1 MNFFRLIVRIIWHIL
16 AVVGLLSLCIGAYG
30 SYWVMKTYDLTPH
43 NLAIKV
49 GKKLG
54 LNSKKIV
61 VSPEPSPQVAKS
73 KYSRLPLYKQANTK
87 PFSAAEVEGRQIIRV
102 GPGRKI
108 ELPSQAAHIAKPG
121 DIIEIEVA
129 EYFGDV
135 AVWRANDLVIRGVG
149 GRPHLNAGGRAAEGK
164 AIWVTRG
171 NNITIENIEFSDAKV
186 RDRNGAGI
194 RSEGRDLT
202 IRNCLFHNNEDGI
215 LGGSNK
221 ESTITVEYSEFAYNG
236 YGDGQSHGIY
246 VGSIKRFVFQHNYV
260 HHSKIGHHIKSGAQ
274 ENFILYNRLMD
285 EEGGNSSYAIDIF
298 NGGLAIIIGNI
309 LHQSEVAENSSLIH
323 YHSKIK
329 KPGDGL
335 YVVNNTVLNSRHNGV
350 FVLNRSPMEA
360 QLINNLVVGRLKLV
374 KGDFKGTHNI
384 KGNKGYFVNPKGYD
398 LRLNPNAQAINAGIN
413 PGKVHGISLAPVAE
427 YVHPI
432 SQRDRPRNGQLDVGA
447 FEFDGPS

>member
-1 MNFFRLIVRIIWHIL
+1 VNFFRLIVRIIWHIL
-16 AVVGLLSLCIGAYG
+16 AVIGLLSLCIGAYG

-43 NLAIKV
+43 HLAIKV

-73 KYSRLPLYKQANTK
+73 KYSRLPLSKQANTK

-108 ELPSQAAHIAKPG
+108 ELPSQAARIAKPG
-121 DIIEIEVA
+121 DIIEIEAA

-236 YGDGQSHGIY
+236 HGDGQSHGIY
-246 VGSIKRFVFQHNYV
+246 VGSIKRLVFQYNYV
-260 HHSKIGHHIKSGAQ
+260 HHTKIGHHVKSTAK
-274 ENFILYNRLMD
+274 ENFMLYNRLMD
-285 EEGGNSSYAIDIF
+285 EGDGNSSYAIDIP

-309 LHQSEVAENSSLIH
+309 IHQGKLAENFSLIH
-323 YHSKIK
+323 YHSKTK
-329 KPGDGL
+329 KPGIGL

-350 FVLNRSPMEA
+350 FVSNRSPIEA

-374 KGDFKGTHNI
+374 KGYFKGTHNI
-384 KGNKGYFVNPKGYD
+384 KGDKGYFVNPKGYD
-398 LRLNPNAQAINAGIN
+398 LRLNQNAQAINAGID

-432 SQRDRPRNGQLDVGA
+432 SRRDRPRNGQLDVGA
-447 FEFDGPS
+447 FEFDESS

>member
-16 AVVGLLSLCIGAYG
+16 AVIGLLSLCIGAYG

-43 NLAIKV
+43 HLAIKV

-73 KYSRLPLYKQANTK
+73 KYSRLPLSKQANTK

-108 ELPSQAAHIAKPG
+108 ELPSQAARIAKPG
-121 DIIEIEVA
+121 DIIEIEAA

-236 YGDGQSHGIY
+236 HGDGQSHGIY
-246 VGSIKRFVFQHNYV
+246 VGSIKRLVFQYNYV
-260 HHSKIGHHIKSGAQ
+260 HHTKIGHHVKSTAK
-274 ENFILYNRLMD
+274 ENFMLYNRLMD
-285 EEGGNSSYAIDIF
+285 EGDGNSSYAIDIP

-309 LHQSEVAENSSLIH
+309 IHQGKLAENFSLIH
-323 YHSKIK
+323 YHSKTK
-329 KPGDGL
+329 KPGIGL

-350 FVLNRSPMEA
+350 FVSNRSPIEA

-374 KGDFKGTHNI
+374 KGYFKGTHNI
-384 KGNKGYFVNPKGYD
+384 KGDKGYFVNPKGYD
-398 LRLNPNAQAINAGIN
+398 LRLNQNAQAINAGID

-432 SQRDRPRNGQLDVGA
+432 SRRDRPRNGQLDVGA
-447 FEFDGPS
+447 FEFDESS